1 VSSHSFYL
9 YDNLQGVDIVADE
22 KELYSYLFDENLP
35 EEEISKRQWDI
46 LDAATKIF
54 AQKGYE
60 GGRTSDIAKE
70 ANISEGTIFRY
81 FKTKKDLLVGLLMP
95 LIIKFFRPLM
105 FKSMEKI
112 MDNENNDSI
121 NVVLKNIMMD
131 RITLIKKNAPLV
143 KTVMVESIYHPELLD
158 PLQKE
163 IAPKLIPIVDSFFK
177 ANIEKG
183 NLRDIDPRLMT
194 RSLISLVAGFSIL
207 SNSFPEVFTS
217 EGDEKEIEKIV
228 DILINGIGSKR
239 SV

>member
-1 VSSHSFYL
+1 VS
-9 YDNLQGVDIVADE
+9 DE
-22 KELYSYLFDENLP
+22 KDLYSYLFDESIP
-35 EEEISKRQWDI
+35 EGEISKRQWDI
-46 LDAATKIF
+46 LNAATKIF
-54 AQKGYE
+54 SEKGYE

-112 MDNENNDSI
+112 MDNEKDESI
-121 NVVLKNIMMD
+121 NVVLKNIMLD
-131 RITLIKKNAPLV
+131 RITLFKKNAPLV
-143 KTVMVESIYHPELLD
+143 KTVMVESIYHPELLR

-163 IAPKLIPIVDSFFK
+163 IAPKLIPIVDNFFRE
-177 ANIEKG
+177 NIEKG

-207 SNSFPEVFTS
+207 SNALPEVFTN
-217 EGDEKEIEKIV
+217 EGDETEIDKIV
-228 DILINGIGSKR
+228 DILINGIGIKGECNK
-239 SV
+239 